1 MRGSI
6 ARFTAH
12 ATGGCL
18 GVTWYSSAVFTLC
31 WECLPA
37 QEFRAFARSVCNSSQ
52 TTFRLSAG
60 FGWED
65 GIFLRTNCAI
75 IPKMELEDAI
85 RFPGY
90 VPDHDLVAFYQKAAA
105 YVFPSLSEGF
115 GLPPLEAMLYGTPVV
130 SSNATCLPEILQTPR
145 SMWILTI
152 RGYGRWHPSPFIR

>member
-1 MRGSI
+1 
-6 ARFTAH
+6 
-12 ATGGCL
+12 
-18 GVTWYSSAVFTLC
+18 
-31 WECLPA
+31 
-37 QEFRAFARSVCNSSQ
+37 
-52 TTFRLSAG
+52 
-60 FGWED
+60 
-65 GIFLRTNCAI
+65 
-75 IPKMELEDAI
+75 MELEDAI

-152 RGYGRWHPSPFIR
+152 PRIWQMASIAFYPMTIYANSLLNTAACV